1 MTKRTD
7 SAGLVASVDLF
18 VRNTVVDDVVERVVV
33 AVETSLQEAQFLVDL
48 VVVVIRFR
56 ELRVDA
62 VVTARAVQ
70 RRRLVFRRTHR
81 HALATHRCDAL
92 SSAAL
97 DCVDC
102 GAVWLN
108 DVCTALAAAVACSG
122 SRQRRHRRARIKTPR
137 RQLHGAT
144 APDVSRSDDITR
156 ACSCCSRRSH
166 HQH

>member
-7 SAGLVASVDLF
+7 SAGLVASVGLF
-18 VRNTVVDDVVERVVV
+18 VRDAVVDDVVERVVV

-81 HALATHRCDAL
+81 HALATHR
-92 SSAAL
+92 
-97 DCVDC
+97 
-102 GAVWLN
+102 
-108 DVCTALAAAVACSG
+108 
-122 SRQRRHRRARIKTPR
+122 
-137 RQLHGAT
+137 
-144 APDVSRSDDITR
+144 
-156 ACSCCSRRSH
+156 
-166 HQH
+166 